1 MSKTVEAPGTVAVL
15 FSSEAARYSA
25 FTSDL
30 TLLELPPGSSYDFAF
45 GTDVREARN
54 ELVERA
60 IARDSYW
67 IWFISEDH
75 SFGPDVVSL
84 LLGHN
89 KPIMAPIVLGRQP
102 PFFPEAYTHIS
113 SSGKRVPL
121 SLNEVTGPGTLT
133 EILSAGG
140 SGLLIRR
147 AVFDVIDRPWFAD
160 GETIEFCERARE
172 RDFPA
177 YLDTAARLGN
187 RCTASMFPAYKGGRW
202 ELSVAVGDEVEISVP
217 LKHP

>member
-1 MSKTVEAPGTVAVL
+1 MSKSEPPGTVAVL

-30 TLLELPPGSSYDFAF
+30 ALLELPPGSVYDFEF
-45 GTDVREARN
+45 GTDTREARN

-75 SFGPDVVSL
+75 SFGSDVVSL
-84 LLGHN
+84 LLAHD
-89 KPIMAPIVLGRQP
+89 KPIMAPIVLSRES
-102 PFFPEAYTHIS
+102 PFFPEAYTHLS
-113 SSGKRVPL
+113 RSGERVPL

-140 SGLLIRR
+140 SGILIRR
-147 AVFDVIDRPWFAD
+147 AVFDVIEKPWFAD
-160 GETIEFCERARE
+160 GETVEFCERARE
-172 RDFPA
+172 HNFPA
-177 YLDTAARLGN
+177 FLDTAARLGN
-187 RCTASMFPAYKGGRW
+187 RCTASMFPTYKGGRW
-202 ELSVAVGDEVEISVP
+202 DLSVAVGDEVELSVP